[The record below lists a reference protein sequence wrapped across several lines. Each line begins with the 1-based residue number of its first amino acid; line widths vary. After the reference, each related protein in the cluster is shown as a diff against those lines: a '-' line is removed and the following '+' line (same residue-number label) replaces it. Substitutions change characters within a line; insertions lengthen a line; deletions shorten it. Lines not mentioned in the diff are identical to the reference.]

1 MFRARSIS
9 SRFLVTA
16 CVAVLVLS
24 CAVMAQDNAPRKD
37 FEALYAKRDQA
48 LKAKDA
54 DFMNSLLA
62 EDYTSKDEHGKIINR
77 AQAVEEN
84 NFMISVIKEVSSV
97 ATKVESAKQ
106 GKDENEAIVESSDA
120 GNLTMR
126 GPDGQLHLIE
136 AKGKSRDTWV
146 RTGGGWKLK
155 YHEVVESSGTVDGKP
170 TQQPS
175 EKDESRASKAKLDQL
190 FQELKQ
196 SGYSYTVEDENL
208 YSIAFHGKNFSDF
221 SVGVSSTSE
230 VVSLSVFIADKKAVR
245 ETPELAL
252 KLLKTEG
259 SIPRDKVFFDKEE
272 GLAVGEYLTART
284 LDARD
289 LKDSI
294 ERVANAAD
302 TVYAV
307 VKPYLANP
315 KKGP

>member
-1 MFRARSIS
+1 MFRAQSIS
-9 SRFLVTA
+9 TRFLVTA
-16 CVAVLVLS
+16 CGAVLLLS
-24 CAVMAQDNAPRKD
+24 CAVMAQDNALRKD
-37 FEALYAKRDQA
+37 FEALYAKRDKA
-48 LKAKDA
+48 FKAKDA

-62 EDYTSKDEHGKIINR
+62 EDYTEKDDAGKIKNR
-77 AQAVEEN
+77 AQAVEETN
-84 NFMISVIKEVSSV
+84 GMVAAMKEVSSL
-97 ATKVESAKQ
+97 ATKVESVKQ
-106 GKDENEAIVESSDA
+106 GKDENEAIVEISDA
-120 GNLTMR
+120 GRVTMT
-126 GPDGQLHLIE
+126 GSDGQLHLIE

-170 TQQPS
+170 AQQPS

-190 FQELKQ
+190 FEGLKQ
-196 SGYSYTVEDENL
+196 SGYSYTVEDEDV

-230 VVSLSVFIADKKAVR
+230 VVSLSVFIADKKEVK
-245 ETPELAL
+245 ETPEFAL
-252 KLLKTEG
+252 KLFKTEA
-259 SIPRDKVFFDKEE
+259 SIPRDKIYFDKD
-272 GLAVGEYLTART
+272 GLVVGEYLTART

-294 ERVANAAD
+294 ERVADAAD